1 MWNIV
6 ADGNGN
12 PKLPG
17 TDSCGGSGC
26 RPLVTV
32 NSDGSYSFNQ
42 ECAFSLCTPLRLPY
56 WTCLSF
62 LSLVYSMAQASKA
75 IIPKDAG
82 GPFGQ
87 RIGVSVGGS
96 VGWALRVG
104 AYVTGRSSSSDWS
117 RYSIVVMNCGS
128 LLTCVQSLYRL
139 TAISRERQRFEWLES
154 PASFDN
160 NWVPRNAGLCPL
172 QCHSFLYFSTGHR
185 RPSTRSQLV

>member
-1 MWNIV
+1 MWNIA

-17 TDSCGGSGC
+17 TDSSGGPGC

-42 ECAFSLCTPLRLPY
+42 ECALQLSTSM
-56 WTCLSF
+56 CLSYGILNVPSLSF
-62 LSLVYSMAQASKA
+62 SSLVYSMAQASKA

-104 AYVTGRSSSSDWS
+104 AYVTGRSSSSDS
-117 RYSIVVMNCGS
+117 LRYSIVVMNCGS
-128 LLTCVQSLYRL
+128 
-139 TAISRERQRFEWLES
+139 
-154 PASFDN
+154 
-160 NWVPRNAGLCPL
+160 
-172 QCHSFLYFSTGHR
+172 
-185 RPSTRSQLV
+185 PSTAWQ